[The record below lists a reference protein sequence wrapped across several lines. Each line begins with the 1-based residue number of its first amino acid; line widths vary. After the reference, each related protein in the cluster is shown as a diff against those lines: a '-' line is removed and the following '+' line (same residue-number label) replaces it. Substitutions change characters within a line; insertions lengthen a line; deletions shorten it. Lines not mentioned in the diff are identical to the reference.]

1 MTRAFARGG
10 TMLVFVTAVS
20 VALIVSFVCSLCES
34 VLLSI
39 NHAQIEG
46 LSKRHA
52 AAGRLMSAF
61 KRRIDVPIAAILI
74 LNTTAHTI
82 GAAVSGATY
91 GNVFDERTL
100 WLFTLVFTLVMLLFT
115 EIVPKTLGVSHAPR
129 LATPVAFTIRLMTFA
144 LKPLVVVSEWLS
156 RHLRGKHAVP
166 VTSVEEIRLL
176 ASLGRNEGIVGARTA
191 DMIVGATML
200 RKMRAQDIMI
210 PRHRVVFLSGR
221 DRPED
226 ALRKVRET
234 EFSRFP
240 FSPSAELD
248 DVSGVVLARHLLF
261 WMHEHPGQEID
272 WPSVT
277 GEALFV
283 PESTRVETLL
293 KTFQTEQ
300 RHLAVV
306 VNEFGGV
313 EGIATLE
320 DVIEEVVGDIDD
332 ESDEPAAR
340 LWRRPDGSL
349 EVRASVELRRV
360 CAALELEWFPELEI
374 TTLGGLI
381 TEQLGRIPVAGDT
394 LDWRGYRLEVLSA
407 DSRRPRLVRITN
419 GAAGNPEENQTTG

>member
-1 MTRAFARGG
+1 
-10 TMLVFVTAVS
+10 MLLFVTAVS
-20 VALIVSFVCSLCES
+20 VALIVSFICSLCES

-46 LSKRHA
+46 LTRRHA
-52 AAGRLMSAF
+52 VAGRLLAAF
-61 KRRIDVPIAAILI
+61 KRNIDVPIAAILI

-91 GNVFDERTL
+91 GDVFDERGL

-115 EIVPKTLGVSHAPR
+115 EIVPKTLGVSYATR
-129 LATPVAFTIRLMTFA
+129 LAPPIAFTIRVMTFA

-156 RHLRGKHAVP
+156 RRLRGGHAVP

-210 PRHRVVFLSGR
+210 PRHKVVFLSGR
-221 DRPED
+221 DRPAD

-240 FSPSAELD
+240 FSPTAELD
-248 DVSGVVLARHLLF
+248 DVSGIVLARHLLF
-261 WMHEHPGQEID
+261 WMYEHPGAEID

-283 PESTRVETLL
+283 PASTRVETLL
-293 KTFQTEQ
+293 KTFQAEQ

-306 VNEFGGV
+306 VDEIGGV

-320 DVIEEVVGDIDD
+320 DVIEEVVGDIED
-332 ESDEPAAR
+332 ESDEPVAR
-340 LWRRPDGSL
+340 LWERPDGSL
-349 EVRASVELRRV
+349 EVRASTELRRV
-360 CAALELEWFPELEI
+360 CAALDLEWSPEQEV

-381 TEQLGRIPVAGDT
+381 TERLGRIAAVGDT
-394 LDWRGYRLEVLSA
+394 LDWRGHRLEVLVA
-407 DSRRPRLVRITN
+407 DARRPRLIRITS
-419 GAAGNPEENQTTG
+419 GESAVGDEDRGRD